1 MQPYLHIF
9 SHSPVSTSSFLTK
22 PLLSSDICAVG
33 RFPPARARAQ
43 HPVQTLALNA
53 QLQRGVLRAGA
64 GAAVRSPSRRPLP
77 RRPAGTE
84 RSHALTA
91 ATAPMPR
98 ASSLRARLGGCVT
111 LVALTAAL
119 AGCGSSSGGGT
130 AADPASAVPASA
142 AIYAGAT
149 VRPGGAQSTAAL
161 AAGKA
166 LTHQADPYLRLL
178 AILQTPGSPQLN
190 YQRDVAPWLGA
201 HAGIFLTSLSSSAG
215 ALLSLVEHGLL
226 GSSSAA
232 AFPFASARAQGAIV
246 LDTSNAA
253 KALSFLDAQAKHAG
267 AHASSYKGVAFQT
280 NSSGV
285 AFGMVDRFAVIGS
298 ESGLRSVIET
308 TDGASSLARASA
320 YGKLL
325 ASAPANA
332 LAHLYT
338 SAPSSTSAS
347 APEEAS
353 SLLALL
359 AGTRE
364 ANISLVS
371 SANSLALD
379 ADTLSTSSSA
389 SAGGLLAVSPEGAQ
403 ALSELPGESWL
414 AVGLGHVGATLN
426 QDLSG
431 LQSLLSTVTTLG
443 GAGPESS
450 AGLSLNGL
458 LQGLTTPL
466 SALASNSAL
475 ARRDFTS
482 WMGSAGIFASG
493 GSLLELKGGVVIA
506 SKDPARS
513 RAAVAELAAQLR
525 KAGATT
531 APASIPGSEAA
542 VAVRITGLPVVL
554 DIAAGRDAAGQGK
567 FVLGIG
573 EASVEDALHPAST
586 LSAST
591 TRSAAASALG
601 EGTQPSIIVELP
613 TVLTLL
619 ESIGLTEAP
628 SISKFVPYLRSIT
641 SIAAGGRDLSSEVQR
656 FKLVL
661 GLQSAGG

>member
-1 MQPYLHIF
+1 ML
-9 SHSPVSTSSFLTK
+9 
-22 PLLSSDICAVG
+22 
-33 RFPPARARAQ
+33 
-43 HPVQTLALNA
+43 
-53 QLQRGVLRAGA
+53 
-64 GAAVRSPSRRPLP
+64 
-77 RRPAGTE
+77 
-84 RSHALTA
+84 
-91 ATAPMPR
+91 R
-98 ASSLRARLGGCVT
+98 ASSLRARLSGCVT
-111 LVALTAAL
+111 LVALAAAL

-142 AIYAGAT
+142 VIYAGAT
-149 VRPGGAQSTAAL
+149 VRPTGTQSTAAL

-190 YQRDVAPWLGA
+190 YQRELAPWLGA
-201 HAGIFLTSLSSSAG
+201 HAGIFLTSLSSSSS

-226 GSSSAA
+226 GSSSSA
-232 AFPFASARAQGAIV
+232 AFPFATAGAQGAIV
-246 LDTSNAA
+246 LDTTNAA

-308 TDGASSLARASA
+308 THGASSLASASA
-320 YGKLL
+320 YAKLL
-325 ASAPANA
+325 ASAPPSA

-338 SAPSSTSAS
+338 SSPSSTNAS

-364 ANISLVS
+364 ANISVVS
-371 SANSLALD
+371 SASSLALD
-379 ADTLSTSSSA
+379 ADTLSASA
-389 SAGGLLAVSPEGAQ
+389 SASSSSGGGLLAVSPEGAQ

-414 AVGLGHVGATLN
+414 AVGLGHVGTTLN
-426 QDLSG
+426 QDVSG
-431 LQSLLSTVTTLG
+431 LTSLLSTVTTLG

-450 AGLSLNGL
+450 GGLSLNGL
-458 LQGLTTPL
+458 LQGLTSPL

-475 ARRDFTS
+475 AKRDFTS

-525 KAGATT
+525 KAGAAT

-542 VAVRITGLPVVL
+542 VAARITGLPVVL
-554 DIAAGRDAAGQGK
+554 DIAAGRDPAGQSK

-586 LSAST
+586 LSASA

-641 SIAAGGRDLSSEVQR
+641 SLAAGGRDLSSEVQR
-656 FKLVL
+656 FRLVL